1 MRGLIRLSDY
11 SEQEIFEIFKIADL
25 LQAGEYTDLLQGKTI
40 VLFFPASSL
49 RTRITFEKGIQ
60 MLGGQSILFSPE
72 TLDKR
77 ESLQDVAGYLNN
89 WVDAVIIR
97 HKSIEVLDTFRK
109 YADFPVINA
118 MTDINHPCEVLSDLY
133 ALSKRRKDFLKDE
146 YLFLG
151 AKGNIGLAWKEAADV
166 LHLSFTQCCPK
177 GYEIPGIPVQHNL
190 RMAIEGKDI
199 VCTDSLPAER
209 RPDFKEYQIT
219 EKIMA
224 FANADALLNPCPP
237 FFREEEVSADAISS
251 QYFVGY
257 KFKKHL
263 LEIQQAILIFSLM
276 H

>member
-77 ESLQDVAGYLNN
+77 ESLQDVARYLNN

-133 ALSKRRKDFLKDE
+133 RQMQLAASILLVINLKNTCWR
-146 YLFLG
+146 YSRLF
-151 AKGNIGLAWKEAADV
+151 
-166 LHLSFTQCCPK
+166 
-177 GYEIPGIPVQHNL
+177 
-190 RMAIEGKDI
+190 
-199 VCTDSLPAER
+199 
-209 RPDFKEYQIT
+209 
-219 EKIMA
+219 
-224 FANADALLNPCPP
+224 
-237 FFREEEVSADAISS
+237 
-251 QYFVGY
+251 
-257 KFKKHL
+257 
-263 LEIQQAILIFSLM
+263 
-276 H
+276 